1 MLCTEPSQV
10 SLSGSKGL
18 PPFISTVPGFS
29 PTFTSSIPLLDSCL
43 LVAVMVW
50 FVVVT
55 WIGVEG
61 CRRSLNMS
69 CVTGILVCPVLLLLS
84 CAAFPVA
91 TFPLLLLSCDV
102 FPVLLLLSSA
112 TFPLLL
118 LSCDVFPVLLLLSR
132 AT

>member
-91 TFPLLLLSCDV
+91 TFPLLLLSCDL
-102 FPVLLLLSSA
+102 FIHIDHIEHRDFFWIILFCERSTKCA
-112 TFPLLL
+112 I
-118 LSCDVFPVLLLLSR
+118 
-132 AT
+132 